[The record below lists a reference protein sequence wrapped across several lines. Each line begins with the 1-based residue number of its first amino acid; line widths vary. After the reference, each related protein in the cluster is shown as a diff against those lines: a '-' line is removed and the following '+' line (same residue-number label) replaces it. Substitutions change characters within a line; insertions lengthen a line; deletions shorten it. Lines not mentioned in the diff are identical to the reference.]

1 MVCFALWQWI
11 ETVHAQTPWQAAPVV
26 PAQSG
31 PAMVPFDAGQPGNYR
46 VVDLA
51 PPVRPVTGQPVTTP
65 ALGSEQSRANQAS
78 SNQVA
83 ASPGVVNPT
92 EPKFPGAQQVLPRSL
107 GEVVG
112 TKRETNQT
120 ELSNLPPLP
129 SLSEVPLI
137 AGSNTLGGSIN
148 GSLVSFQSPPS
159 ALDPNSP
166 VRVLADFAAGQ
177 VVAIVGT
184 ERILAG
190 DLAAVIEPIINENKN
205 RLTGQA
211 QEDAARR
218 TLLRQVLP
226 QYVEMKALEQEFFR
240 DMAGTSPPDEVKK
253 MREQVVSRATRMFYD
268 RYVPAELFKK
278 YKVEGLAELETELQN
293 RGMSLGIMKNHFL
306 TQVMGSQLEEKYIL
320 EQYEIPP
327 DEILAYYQQNID
339 RWKVP
344 ARAKWRQLTIRH
356 DRHATREE
364 ALQRIEQLFNE
375 VYLGGKPFEA
385 VARDSS
391 EGYTAAVGGSYDW
404 TSQGSL
410 KSAALDQAVFSLPQ
424 RHLSQLIEDE
434 IGFHV
439 VEVLEREEAR
449 TQDMAEIQSEIRKTL
464 SKAIRQKKA
473 EEFRKKILVR
483 VPVWTRWPED
493 IPGSRPLVE
502 ALGE

>member
-1 MVCFALWQWI
+1 MIPFA
-11 ETVHAQTPWQAAPVV
+11 
-26 PAQSG
+26 
-31 PAMVPFDAGQPGNYR
+31 AGQPSQYR
-46 VVDLA
+46 VVEL
-51 PPVRPVTGQPVTTP
+51 TP
-65 ALGSEQSRANQAS
+65 
-78 SNQVA
+78 
-83 ASPGVVNPT
+83 PGVSSQSS
-92 EPKFPGAQQVLPRSL
+92 PKFPGAQQVLPRTP
-107 GEVVG
+107 GEASG
-112 TKRETNQT
+112 TRQEPSQ
-120 ELSNLPPLP
+120 SAPANLPPLP
-129 SLSEVPLI
+129 SLAELPQVTGNNSPSES
-137 AGSNTLGGSIN
+137 ASGTTGN
-148 GSLVSFQSPPS
+148 GSLVSFQSAPS

-166 VRVLADFAAGQ
+166 IRVLADFAAGQ

-190 DLAAVIEPIINENKN
+190 DLAAVIEPIIIENKN
-205 RLTGQA
+205 RLNGQA
-211 QEDAARR
+211 QEDVARR

-226 QYVEMKALEQEFFR
+226 QFVEMKALEQEFFR
-240 DMAGTSPPDEVKK
+240 DMAGTATPDEVKK

-278 YKVEGLAELETELQN
+278 YKVEGLAELEAELQN

-306 TQVMGSQLEEKYIL
+306 TQVMGSQLEEKYVL

-327 DEILAYYQQNID
+327 DEILAYYQENID

-344 ARAKWRQLTIRH
+344 ARAKWRQLTVRH

-391 EGYTAAVGGSYDW
+391 EGYTAAEGGLYDW
-404 TSQGSL
+404 TSQKSL
-410 KSAALDQAVFSLPQ
+410 KSAALDQAIFSLPL
-424 RHLSQLIEDE
+424 RHLSQLIEDD

-439 VEVLEREEAR
+439 VEVVQREDAR
-449 TQDMAEIQSEIRKTL
+449 TQDMAEIQTEIRKTL

-473 EEFRKKILVR
+473 DEFRKKILVR

-493 IPGSRPLVE
+493 IPGSRPLEE

>member
-1 MVCFALWQWI
+1 MGY
-11 ETVHAQTPWQAAPVV
+11 AQTPWQAAPVV
-26 PAQSG
+26 PVQPG
-31 PAMVPFDAGQPGNYR
+31 PAMIPFAAGQPGQYR
-46 VVDLA
+46 VVELT
-51 PPVRPVTGQPVTTP
+51 PPSVTSQT
-65 ALGSEQSRANQAS
+65 S
-78 SNQVA
+78 
-83 ASPGVVNPT
+83 
-92 EPKFPGAQQVLPRSL
+92 PKFPGAQQILPRTL
-107 GEVVG
+107 GEASG
-112 TKRETNQT
+112 TRQEPSQ
-120 ELSNLPPLP
+120 SAQANLPPLP
-129 SLSEVPLI
+129 SLTELPLVAGNNSPSESTSG
-137 AGSNTLGGSIN
+137 ASGN
-148 GSLVSFQSPPS
+148 GSLVSFQSVPS

-166 VRVLADFAAGQ
+166 IRVLTDFAAGQ

-190 DLAAVIEPIINENKN
+190 DLAAVIEPIIIENKN
-205 RLTGQA
+205 RLNGQA
-211 QEDAARR
+211 QQDAARR

-226 QYVEMKALEQEFFR
+226 QFVEMKALEQEFFR

-278 YKVEGLAELETELQN
+278 YKVEGLAELEAELQS

-306 TQVMGSQLEEKYIL
+306 TQVMGSQLEEKYVL

-327 DEILAYYQQNID
+327 DEILAYYKENID

-344 ARAKWRQLTIRH
+344 ARANWRQLTVRH

-391 EGYTAAVGGSYDW
+391 EGYTAAEGGLYDW
-404 TSQGSL
+404 TSQKSL
-410 KSAALDQAVFSLPQ
+410 KSAALDQAIFSLPL
-424 RHLSQLIEDE
+424 RHLSQLIEDD

-439 VEVLEREEAR
+439 IEVLQREEAR
-449 TQDMAEIQSEIRKTL
+449 TQDMAEIQTEIRKTL

-473 EEFRKKILVR
+473 DEFRKKILVR

-493 IPGSRPLVE
+493 IPGSRPLEE